1 VLLRFNKMGS
11 AFEEMRLTI
20 PRYLLLCM
28 AAALLTPLAQAQGVL
43 EGRLLNGT
51 NPAITPVHV
60 PVDAIGLGS
69 GMSVLKSS
77 VTDAAGK
84 FHMDGLP
91 ARTPLLIRATYGGV
105 SYYSQASF
113 DASGKARVDILVYEA
128 TASTQGIRLENVRI
142 AFKLTADGLNSLE
155 SYTFNN
161 ETKPPR
167 SFMRKDGNFRFS
179 KPPGITELPS
189 LDVTAP
195 GASMPVS
202 QPPLESADGE
212 SYYSLYPVRPG
223 VTTFDVSL
231 ALPYRN
237 GGYTY
242 RKKFYHDVRS
252 LNIGVIPA
260 DVMVSGVGLK
270 KVETDAAQN
279 FAVYSTGPIKAGTE
293 AVWTF
298 SGGTPVASAPA
309 RAEEPRIQLMPTLV
323 EQNALVIG
331 PLLLAGLILVLW
343 FAHSH
348 VIPASGIDKDTH
360 LRELSERREQLLS
373 YVAALDARYES
384 QGLERRQYLRLRE
397 QGKRHLRR
405 IAALL
410 AKTGARGQ
418 ESQARS
424 REPEAGRKRD

>member
-1 VLLRFNKMGS
+1 
-11 AFEEMRLTI
+11 
-20 PRYLLLCM
+20 M
-28 AAALLTPLAQAQGVL
+28 AMALLVPLAQAQGVVD
-43 EGRLLNGT
+43 GRLLDGT
-51 NPAITPVHV
+51 NPAITPAHV
-60 PVDAIGLGS
+60 PVDAIGLGG

-77 VTDAAGK
+77 VTDAAGR
-84 FHMDGLP
+84 FRMDGLP
-91 ARTPLLIRATYGGV
+91 ADTPLLIRATYGEV

-113 DASGKARVDILVYEA
+113 DASGKARVDIQVYEP
-128 TASTQGIRLENVRI
+128 TASMQGIRLENVQI
-142 AFKLTADGLNSLE
+142 AFKLTPDGLNSLE

-179 KPPGITELPS
+179 KPPGITEPPG

-195 GASMPVS
+195 GAGMPVT
-202 QPPLESADGE
+202 QPPLESAGGE
-212 SYYSLYPVRPG
+212 SYYTLYPMRPG

-237 GGYTY
+237 GSYTY
-242 RKKFYHDVRS
+242 RKKFYHDVSS
-252 LNIGVIPA
+252 LDIGVIPA
-260 DVMVSGVGLK
+260 DMTVSGAGLR
-270 KVETDAAQN
+270 KVETDAAKN

-293 AVWTF
+293 VVWTF
-298 SGGTPVASAPA
+298 SGGTPVAETAP
-309 RAEEPRIQLMPTLV
+309 AEEPRVQLMPTLV
-323 EQNALVIG
+323 GQNSLVIG
-331 PLLLAGLILVLW
+331 PLLLVGLILVLW

-348 VIPASGIDKDTH
+348 VIPASGIDRDTH
-360 LRELSERREQLLS
+360 LRELKERREQLLN

-410 AKTGARGQ
+410 AK
-418 ESQARS
+418 
-424 REPEAGRKRD
+424 K